1 MTAPDNKAAS
11 FRDVVDQC
19 RRLAAEAVDP
29 VEKQELLDIAD
40 EWQAHPLSSEALL
53 ALKQLAILQ

>member
-29 VEKQELLDIAD
+29 EEKQELLDIAD
-40 EWQAHPLSSEALL
+40 EWQVTLYRP
-53 ALKQLAILQ
+53 KPC